1 MNDQWITLETKYW
14 KGKGTVEKGY
24 KSGYGDLGKR
34 TGNESSGGKEK
45 RKERIKKTRRR

>member
-34 TGNESSGGKEK
+34 TGNMKVRAEKKKEK
-45 RKERIKKTRRR
+45 RIKKTRR